1 VKLKGRCKQREHFSC
16 ETSSA
21 LGCLLVLCEMKRSE
35 EIIFGSDSAVI
46 RMKLASKSLSDG
58 LLKQTDIS
66 QLLSLEVKN

>member
-1 VKLKGRCKQREHFSC
+1 LFIG
-16 ETSSA
+16 A
-21 LGCLLVLCEMKRSE
+21 LRNAEMKRSE

-58 LLKQTDIS
+58 LFKQTDIS